1 MAPEMRIDDLCLWTA
16 AIVLGA
22 AAMVRMPW
30 RLVSWYSPPTTRPP
44 PAE

>member
-22 AAMVRMPW
+22 VAMVCMPW
-30 RLVSWYSPPTTRPP
+30 RLVSWHSAATAR
-44 PAE
+44 